1 MGSPLEVWTSGCT
14 RTQMGKD
21 LWPGWAKEGVGVPPS
36 EAQGGHR
43 ALPFAQTSRIQSKWR
58 TRAPK
63 PEPQRQSKCNPEW
76 PHPGPKR
83 KVLLGTPWGH
93 KLRVMLLVAKCREA
107 PGPGGDKPRQ
117 CGWTSLE
124 LTGCPLASPL
134 QRAYFLP
141 RRMGWLF
148 SPRRAPRRRGRN
160 ARTPVLGSRTNT
172 QGQAACTPLGLDEV
186 DEGLQRDGVSGS

>member
-1 MGSPLEVWTSGCT
+1 
-14 RTQMGKD
+14 MGKGGC
-21 LWPGWAKEGVGVPPS
+21 WCPPFRGTRR
-36 EAQGGHR
+36 AQGPAFRTNEQNPVQVEDQG
-43 ALPFAQTSRIQSKWR
+43 PQ

-107 PGPGGDKPRQ
+107 PGPGGDKPRH

-134 QRAYFLP
+134 QRGYFLP

-160 ARTPVLGSRTNT
+160 ARTPVPGSRTNT